1 VILLPCDHEEHLVAV
16 PAAVGPIIDRAHLGK
31 VGIGAQGNC
40 DRLGDFSVGLPFPLP
55 IRAQAVEGAAMTRP
69 AIERCI
75 KVFIVA
81 LIATFIWT
89 VTQVLGLLG
98 WF

>member
-1 VILLPCDHEEHLVAV
+1 VNVRIGSQESW
-16 PAAVGPIIDRAHLGK
+16 DR
-31 VGIGAQGNC
+31 
-40 DRLGDFSVGLPFPLP
+40 RGDFSVGLPFPLR
-55 IRAQAVEGAAMTRP
+55 IRAQAVEDAAMTRP